1 MSKVVLIRGNNPEK
15 MVDKG
20 LNELGINRHR
30 HKAVI
35 KPNLI
40 INRPPPVT
48 TSVDTIEA
56 IVKYFIKETEEI
68 VIAEGSGWGETKES
82 FQDLGY
88 EEIAK
93 RHRVKLVDLNR
104 DKYEL
109 RQCKQA
115 MVLKGM
121 EFPLTLIDSYLI
133 SVASLKTHSFT
144 KVTLSLKNMLG
155 ATIGEVDVTA
165 GRKRRFHRL
174 GLNESIVDL
183 SLYKRPDLAIIDGR
197 QACLGGELS
206 GMVKRLD
213 IMIFSED
220 PVAADAIGTK
230 IIDHDPMY
238 VKHLRLAQDAGL
250 GIADLSGIKIKE
262 II

>member
-1 MSKVVLIRGNNPEK
+1 MSKVVLVRGNDPEE

-20 LNELGINRHR
+20 LTELGINRHR
-30 HKAVI
+30 EKVVI

-40 INRPPPVT
+40 INKPPPVT
-48 TSVDTIEA
+48 TSVDTVEA
-56 IVKYFIKETEEI
+56 IVKYFIVETEEI
-68 VIAEGSGWGETKES
+68 IIAEGSGWGETKDV
-82 FQDLGY
+82 FRDLGY
-88 EEIAK
+88 EEIAE
-93 RHRVKLVDLNR
+93 RYGVKLVDLNR

-115 MVLKGM
+115 IVLK
-121 EFPLTLIDSYLI
+121 EFELPLTLIDSYLA
-133 SVASLKTHSFT
+133 SVASLKTHTFT

-165 GRKRRFHRL
+165 GRKKRFHRL

-206 GMVKRLD
+206 GTAKRFD

-230 IIDHDPMY
+230 MLDRDPMSIT
-238 VKHLRLAQDAGL
+238 HLRLAQDKGL
-250 GIADLSGIKIKE
+250 GTVDLDRIEVKE
-262 II
+262 VG

>member
-1 MSKVVLIRGNNPEK
+1 MSKVLLVRGNDPEE
-15 MVDKG
+15 MIGKG
-20 LNELGINRHR
+20 LTELGINRHG
-30 HKAVI
+30 HKVVI

-48 TSVDTIEA
+48 TSVDTTEA

-68 VIAEGSGWGETKES
+68 IIAEGSGWGETKES
-82 FQDLGY
+82 FSGLGY

-93 RHRVKLVDLNR
+93 RHGVKLVDLNR

-109 RQCKQA
+109 RQCKEA
-115 MVLKGM
+115 MVLKEM

-133 SVASLKTHSFT
+133 SVASLKTHSLT

-183 SLYKRPDLAIIDGR
+183 ALYKRPDLAIIDGR
-197 QACLGGELS
+197 QACLVGELS
-206 GMVKRLD
+206 GTVKRLD
-213 IMIFSED
+213 IMIISED

-230 IIDHDPMY
+230 MLDRDPMS
-238 VKHLRLAQDAGL
+238 VKHLSLAQDKGL
-250 GIADLSGIKIKE
+250 GIVDFGGIKIKE